1 MLAPRLAE
9 IMPTAFE
16 TLIVARGA
24 RLRRKENNMVSAQ
37 DIVRAAYALQGVKY
51 REWRAG
57 SSIPMWRDDGVLR
70 IPLNHHLH
78 NVGVR
83 GSDLINFALES
94 NNLPPGGG
102 TGSFGNYLVNTS
114 PFDPST
120 PGQPGAIAFRPY
132 STPYDDGSIA
142 LYVGEHQLIQ
152 SIPLEGVTDKY
163 TDQVTYS
170 WASHDAPRYSFTV
183 YGFLPGVQY
192 S

>member
-1 MLAPRLAE
+1 
-9 IMPTAFE
+9 
-16 TLIVARGA
+16 
-24 RLRRKENNMVSAQ
+24 MVSAQ

-57 SSIPMWRDDGVLR
+57 SSIPMWRDDPQIGVGGLPTPSHLR
-70 IPLNHHLH
+70 

-83 GSDLINFALES
+83 GSDLINFALEV
-94 NNLPPGGG
+94 NGLPPGGG

-114 PFDPST
+114 RFDPST
-120 PGQPGAIAFRPY
+120 PAQPGAIAFRPY
-132 STPYDDGSIA
+132 SNAYDDGSIA